1 MRQLKLR
8 AATPEDSKELT
19 AWLSTN
25 PLNEF
30 ESVILKYPTLRVIAS
45 YAPEGVVCY
54 LPTQK
59 VLVLESLA
67 VNPNAG
73 DLEKA
78 QALRDLTKA
87 AELLASSEGIREI
100 WFLDGAGGVGEMA
113 RSHGFEEL
121 PYKVFRL
128 KL

>member
-8 AATPEDSKELT
+8 FATPEDAPQIIE
-19 AWLSTN
+19 WLNAN
-25 PLNEF
+25 PLNEYD
-30 ESVILKYPTLRVIAS
+30 SVICKYPSLHVIAS
-45 YAPEGVVCY
+45 YAPDGVICY

-67 VNPNAG
+67 VNPKASE
-73 DLEKA
+73 LEKA

-87 AELLASSEGIREI
+87 AELLANSEGIREV

>member
-1 MRQLKLR
+1 MKQLKLR
-8 AATPEDSKELT
+8 VTTAEDAEQIVE
-19 AWLSTN
+19 WLKLN

-45 YAPEGVVCY
+45 YAQDGVICY

-67 VNPNAG
+67 VNPEATE
-73 DLEKA
+73 LEKA

-87 AELLASSEGIREI
+87 SELLASSEGIREI

-121 PYKVFRL
+121 PYRVYRL

>member
-1 MRQLKLR
+1 MKQLKLR
-8 AATPEDSKELT
+8 PATPEDSKELVQ
-19 AWLSTN
+19 WLNSN

-45 YAPEGVVCY
+45 YAPDRVICY

-67 VNPNAG
+67 VNPKASG
-73 DLEKA
+73 LEKA
-78 QALRDLTKA
+78 QAVTDLTKA
-87 AELLASSEGIREI
+87 AELLASSEGIREL
-100 WFLDGAGGVGEMA
+100 WFLDGAGGLGAVAEK
-113 RSHGFEEL
+113 HGFELL
-121 PYKVFRL
+121 PYKVYRM